1 MENIFSNYDHAI
13 EREQDKVFWPISLS
27 NLNTANQITSFNIK
41 KESNFLNIKKAK
53 YQIFGR
59 VLQSDS
65 SDYPEKSIIL
75 LIDNFVGWLFKWI
88 EVKIHGFFKD
98 IEYPVY
104 KGGFEIIFLRNSDDD
119 ALFRDRNEKNEL
131 AGVGKVIIDE
141 FNIRIPIVTY
151 DDMSK
156 IKLINELTLLS
167 KRNEYMFRF
176 KSRNITVIV
185 MADDKEIDRITRMA
199 ERAAIKR
206 STVIEHIKQIHA
218 MAMSVRDDASL
229 ASTLSVLVT
238 DLDSL
243 WTQFKMEDDF
253 HLDCLLLL
261 GKSDQYLYSLS
272 SETRRL
278 IGEAKAVAAS
288 FIPTGAEAID
298 LSYINQRVPSSQ
310 DSDVIVKN
318 SPRLPEIPLP
328 KFSGEFREW
337 PAFRDKFSALVNS
350 RSDLSNFEK
359 IYYLMG
365 CLEGA
370 AAEAVQSIPV
380 AGDNYTLVW
389 STLSERFNRPR
400 LVATSLVEQLLH
412 TPPMTHESLH
422 DLNSFLCTFHENFSL
437 INALKLPDLGSFIL
451 FTMAFRCLPVH
462 TRKTFEA
469 SNTAEYPSITQL
481 LEFVRSRVAILEVV
495 GDTKKSSV
503 LAASKDGKSTGQS
516 VKGGDPLGKRSSSRA
531 MSFVTAKTDVK
542 CPCCSEQ
549 HKLTS
554 CIKFKSWTNEDRV
567 RWTRENRLCFIC
579 FGADH
584 WVPRCKSKPNCN
596 KCTRRHH
603 FLLHSSEDE
612 SRDKDETPP
621 ANVSNVSM
629 CAAVRRSPKPA
640 ATSVLLGTALVHV
653 RDRSGSWHT
662 LRALVDCASQISAIT
677 DVCVTRLGL
686 KRSRWTAPISGLSGT
701 SVVNVLGRVD
711 CVVQPRF
718 SSEPALSVRAWIL
731 PTITG
736 DLPKQSLSSGIK
748 DRYSNLALADPHFDV
763 SSPVDL
769 LLGGDVYASIMDGR
783 KVSIDNALPSAF
795 SSIFGWIL
803 IGPVSDS
810 ETRAYQSLPV
820 CMTLSLECL
829 MDKFWQVEEPA
840 MVPSTFTDNG
850 QCEKLFSEQM
860 GRLPSG
866 RFSVPLPF
874 RSQVSS
880 ETFVGSREVA
890 ARRFE
895 MLERKLSSNPKL
907 KSLYDKFMSDYISL
921 GHMSLAQSPGHY
933 FIPHHAIFR
942 PEIDDSKIRVVFDA
956 SARGFRG
963 PSLNQCLF
971 PGPKLH
977 QDIIDILIRF
987 RVSKHVF
994 TTDICKMYRQI
1005 LVKPEHRKFQHVL
1018 WRASPHDAVREYE
1031 LHTVTYGVNCAPFLA
1046 LRVLQYIASNDC
1058 EHFDSVRHALLRQTY
1073 VDDICTGADS
1083 IAELLQVQSDLIGVL
1098 KKSGLELKKWASN
1111 TPSVLEAVPM
1121 DDRVS
1126 VPLPFE
1132 SVEGYGTRILGLE
1145 WHPEGDFFSCA
1156 LSLSPSP
1163 VFSKRGILSLVA
1175 RIFDPLGVFGPSVFL
1190 AKVIMQRTWLTG
1202 LRWDDPLPADI
1213 SDEWRAFVSD
1223 LPALLNIRVPRYI
1236 NARQGAPCY
1245 LLGFCDASQRGY
1257 AAVVYVRM
1265 ADVPG
1270 TRSVS
1275 LLGTKTKLAPTK
1287 ATTIPRLE
1295 LNAALL
1301 LARWLSRIRDI
1312 LAPQLNIIGVRA
1324 WSDSTVVLSWLQIP
1338 HESFKIYVSN
1348 RVHQVHT
1355 LLPDCQ
1361 WSYVESHN
1369 NPADCA
1375 SRGIMPTALSQL
1387 DLYWRGPQLTLSDP
1401 SEWDQPTPALPLSSL
1416 PETQLVSC
1424 AARLDAAPIEW
1435 FDRFSDYDRMLR
1447 VVAYMHR
1454 FIDTC
1459 RRRCAELNPPVFL
1472 RKAEL
1477 DRAAQV
1483 LAADS
1488 QRVYFAELLRELSAG
1503 NRISSRPLARLSPFV
1518 DPVGVLRVGGR
1529 LRHSTL
1535 NYDCKHPILLHKRSH
1550 FSLLLCRRWHRAT
1563 CHAGPRV
1570 LVTLISRQFWV
1581 VSLRSVLHSVI
1592 STCVVCVRHDAKPL
1606 QPYMADL
1613 PDTRV
1618 QQRRPF
1624 ERVGVD
1630 YAGPLQMR
1638 ELSLRKSRV
1647 VKIYVSVF
1655 VCFCTKAVHLEVV
1668 TDLSTDAFLAAFDRF
1683 IARRGLP
1690 SDVFSDCGTNFIGA
1704 DRQLRMLLESPEG
1717 QAAIANTRAACVWHF
1732 NPPSAPHF
1740 GGLWEAAVRSTKRLL
1755 VRVIG
1760 THIFTYEEF
1769 STVLARVEAIL
1780 NSRPL
1785 TPASSDPH
1793 DLDCLTPGHF
1803 LIGQPLLAIPPRS
1816 NPESSIKLTQRWK
1829 LMDQCHQAFWRRW
1842 SAEYL
1847 TTLQERSKW
1856 TEGVP
1861 NLKVNDMVIVV
1872 DNQSPPLMWRLGR
1885 VLELLPGTDGHV
1897 RVVRVMTRL
1906 GIVTRPVVKLV
1917 PLPAN

>member
-1 MENIFSNYDHAI
+1 
-13 EREQDKVFWPISLS
+13 
-27 NLNTANQITSFNIK
+27 
-41 KESNFLNIKKAK
+41 
-53 YQIFGR
+53 
-59 VLQSDS
+59 
-65 SDYPEKSIIL
+65 
-75 LIDNFVGWLFKWI
+75 
-88 EVKIHGFFKD
+88 
-98 IEYPVY
+98 
-104 KGGFEIIFLRNSDDD
+104 
-119 ALFRDRNEKNEL
+119 
-131 AGVGKVIIDE
+131 
-141 FNIRIPIVTY
+141 
-151 DDMSK
+151 
-156 IKLINELTLLS
+156 
-167 KRNEYMFRF
+167 
-176 KSRNITVIV
+176 
-185 MADDKEIDRITRMA
+185 MA

-243 WTQFKMEDDF
+243 WTQFKTEDDS

-337 PAFRDKFSALVNS
+337 PAFRDKFAALVNS

-503 LAASKDGKSTGQS
+503 LAASKGGKSTGQS

-803 IGPVSDS
+803 IGPVSDR

-850 QCEKLFSEQM
+850 HCEKLFSEQM
-860 GRLPSG
+860 VRLPSG

-977 QDIIDILIRF
+977 QDIIDIFIRF

-1083 IAELLQVQSDLIGVL
+1083 IAELLQLQSDLIGVL

-1190 AKVIMQRTWLTG
+1190 AK
-1202 LRWDDPLPADI
+1202 
-1213 SDEWRAFVSD
+1213 
-1223 LPALLNIRVPRYI
+1223 
-1236 NARQGAPCY
+1236 
-1245 LLGFCDASQRGY
+1245 
-1257 AAVVYVRM
+1257 
-1265 ADVPG
+1265 
-1270 TRSVS
+1270 
-1275 LLGTKTKLAPTK
+1275 
-1287 ATTIPRLE
+1287 
-1295 LNAALL
+1295 
-1301 LARWLSRIRDI
+1301 
-1312 LAPQLNIIGVRA
+1312 
-1324 WSDSTVVLSWLQIP
+1324 
-1338 HESFKIYVSN
+1338 
-1348 RVHQVHT
+1348 
-1355 LLPDCQ
+1355 

-1387 DLYWRGPQLTLSDP
+1387 DLYWRGPQLTLSDR

-1435 FDRFSDYDRMLR
+1435 FDRFSDYDRMLQ

-1592 STCVVCVRHDAKPL
+1592 STCAVCVRHDAKPL

-1647 VKIYVSVF
+1647 FKIYVAVF

-1793 DLDCLTPGHF
+1793 DLECLTPGHF

-1829 LMDQCHQAFWRRW
+1829 LMDQCHQAFWRR
-1842 SAEYL
+1842 
-1847 TTLQERSKW
+1847 
-1856 TEGVP
+1856 
-1861 NLKVNDMVIVV
+1861 
-1872 DNQSPPLMWRLGR
+1872 
-1885 VLELLPGTDGHV
+1885 
-1897 RVVRVMTRL
+1897 
-1906 GIVTRPVVKLV
+1906 
-1917 PLPAN
+1917 